1 MGFFTARERTELGKS
16 QTGLGAQGRPQEQV
30 RNLVRDDLA
39 ARRRP
44 ADNLDVAG
52 DVVSPLQRTV
62 ATSLLEIDDVI
73 VELRRQREEL
83 LSESARMQREI
94 SDYAKF
100 NQSTIQSTK
109 IITERLANLRSP
121 PDADP
126 MREPSVENTSN
137 QKNSESCCEEFAQS
151 NGTGETIFS
160 QEETNK
166 HSDTQNL

>member
-16 QTGLGAQGRPQEQV
+16 PQTGLRVQGRAQEQV

-52 DVVSPLQRTV
+52 DVVSPLQRAI
-62 ATSLLEIDDVI
+62 ATSLREIEDVI

-94 SDYAKF
+94 SDYAKL

-109 IITERLANLRSP
+109 MITERLANLRNP
-121 PDADP
+121 PNADP
-126 MREPSVENTSN
+126 MREPSVENTSS

-151 NGTGETIFS
+151 NGNRETIFS
-160 QEETNK
+160 QAETK
-166 HSDTQNL
+166 HSDSPGL